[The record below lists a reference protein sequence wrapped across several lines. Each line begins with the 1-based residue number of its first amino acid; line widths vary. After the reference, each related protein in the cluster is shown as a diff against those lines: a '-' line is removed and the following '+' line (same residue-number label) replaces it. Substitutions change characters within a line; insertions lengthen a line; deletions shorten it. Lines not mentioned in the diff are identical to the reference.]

1 MAQEKIESD
10 FKIYAENGI
19 SVGIGQCEVV
29 TLKDLNNYKEAY
41 LKTLDE
47 VRTKNSLNWA
57 MLMITD
63 VIKETSV
70 LLTTDF
76 KLNKDIQYKKIE
88 KNIYDMSGVL
98 SRKKQLLP
106 DILSL
111 INQ

>member
-1 MAQEKIESD
+1 MFSSMGGLTEDIANEKIESD

-29 TLKDLNNYKEAY
+29 TLRDLDSYKNAY

-47 VRTKNSLNWA
+47 VRQKNSLNWA

-76 KLNKDIQYKKIE
+76 KLNK
-88 KNIYDMSGVL
+88 NI
-98 SRKKQLLP
+98 
-106 DILSL
+106 
-111 INQ
+111 